1 LAVDCIIPT
10 GKIPTHTKLIT
21 DAKIKLRELRD
32 NILNDTVPNI
42 ERNPIIVD
50 ISACDFVKKQRVL
63 QDFSQMNKEWSV
75 SKSSTIKERLEKDKS
90 EWYYYHKLY
99 REKRGNWVE
108 IPYIEISKQIKRE
121 DWIVGDFGCG
131 ENLFSKEITN
141 KVYSFDYVAIDEN
154 VIACDISHVPI
165 ENEILDVAV
174 FSLSLMGSNKEDYIK
189 EANRTL
195 KLSGF
200 IYIAEPF
207 KKWEK
212 KENELIM
219 LLENN
224 GFECLPLKTSSDKK
238 FIYLKGI
245 KIS

>member
-1 LAVDCIIPT
+1 
-10 GKIPTHTKLIT
+10 
-21 DAKIKLRELRD
+21 
-32 NILNDTVPNI
+32 
-42 ERNPIIVD
+42 
-50 ISACDFVKKQRVL
+50 
-63 QDFSQMNKEWSV
+63 MNKEWSV

-131 ENLFSKEITN
+131 ENLLSKEINN
-141 KVYSFDYVAIDEN
+141 KVYSFDYVACDEN
-154 VIACDISHVPI
+154 VIACDISNVPI
-165 ENEILDVAV
+165 ENEILDVAI

-200 IYIAEPF
+200 IFIAEPF
-207 KKWEK
+207 KKWEN
-212 KENELIM
+212 KENELIL

-224 GFECLPLKTSSDKK
+224 GFECFPLKYSSDKK
-238 FIYLKGI
+238 FIYIKGI
-245 KIS
+245 KISSI